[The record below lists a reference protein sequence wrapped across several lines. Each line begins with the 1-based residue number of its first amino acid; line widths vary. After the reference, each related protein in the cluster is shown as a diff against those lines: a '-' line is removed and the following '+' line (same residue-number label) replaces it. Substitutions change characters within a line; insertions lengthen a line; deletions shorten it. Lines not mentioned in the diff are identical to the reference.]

1 MRVVAQPQRV
11 RGLVARTFGELGTDV
26 RSLSD
31 LDETILLDDGTYAAR
46 SYRFQGLMAIWLVPA
61 GILQFYDDAGN
72 MVRTLNLFDE
82 SEPKNVA
89 A

>member
-1 MRVVAQPQRV
+1 MKVAPQPHQV

-31 LDETILLDDGTYAAR
+31 LDETILLDDGKYAAR
-46 SYRFQGLMAIWLVPA
+46 SYRFEGMMATWLVPA
-61 GILQFYDDAGN
+61 GILQFYDAAGN
-72 MVRTLNLFDE
+72 MVRTVNLFDE
-82 SEPKNVA
+82 SEPRNVA